1 MSVTTD
7 LIDGEI
13 AAYRARNL
21 DEFLSF
27 YSADAVIRDG
37 DGNVL
42 VKGELEMREY
52 YGTLFRSSPDLR
64 LEIPRRIEFG
74 DYVIDE
80 ELVDGIN
87 VEGYPT
93 KLHAAVVYRVKDSK
107 ISQLTFLM

>member
-21 DEFLSF
+21 DEFLSY
-27 YSADAVIRDG
+27 YSADAAIRDG

-42 VKGELEMREY
+42 VKGEQEMREY

-80 ELVDGIN
+80 ELVDGVN
-87 VEGYPT
+87 LEGYPQ
-93 KLHAAVVYRVKDSK
+93 KLHCVVVYRVKDSK
-107 ISQLTFLM
+107 ISHVTFLM

>member
-1 MSVTTD
+1 MSATTD
-7 LIDGEI
+7 LIDREI

-37 DGNVL
+37 DGNIV
-42 VKGELEMREY
+42 VGGALEMREY
-52 YGTLFRSSPDLR
+52 YGSLFRSSPDLR

-74 DYVIDE
+74 EYVIDE
-80 ELVDGIN
+80 EIVDGIN
-87 VEGYPT
+87 VEGFPSQ
-93 KLHAAVVYRVKDSK
+93 LHAAVVYRVKDSK